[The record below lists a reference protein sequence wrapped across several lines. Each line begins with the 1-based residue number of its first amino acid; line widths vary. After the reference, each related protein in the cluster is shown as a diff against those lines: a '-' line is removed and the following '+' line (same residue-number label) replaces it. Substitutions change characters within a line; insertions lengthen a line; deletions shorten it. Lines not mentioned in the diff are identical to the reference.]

1 MTKMEEI
8 MIQELYA
15 VMDVAEVLKT
25 FGFTEWEIKSITE
38 CTVSK

>member
-15 VMDVAEVLKT
+15 VMDVAKALKI
-25 FGFTEWEIKSITE
+25 FGFTESEIKSITE